1 MQQFQCSGLTPVS
14 LARAAEIRTLRN
26 RRAEL
31 PFRNKALKT
40 RTKLAQSTALERKG
54 PKERIWGEMP
64 ERRSTAFG
72 LKARRTWGFQA
83 RATWRETVANK
94 RMAEGRELGSIRLRE
109 AVSIAAKP
117 RVTPEV
123 ILPLFVHI
131 SIS

>member
-1 MQQFQCSGLTPVS
+1 
-14 LARAAEIRTLRN
+14 
-26 RRAEL
+26 
-31 PFRNKALKT
+31 
-40 RTKLAQSTALERKG
+40 
-54 PKERIWGEMP
+54 MP

-72 LKARRTWGFQA
+72 SKAGRTLGFQA
-83 RATWRETVANK
+83 RESRWETVGNEI
-94 RMAEGRELGSIRLRE
+94 MAEGRELGSIRLRE